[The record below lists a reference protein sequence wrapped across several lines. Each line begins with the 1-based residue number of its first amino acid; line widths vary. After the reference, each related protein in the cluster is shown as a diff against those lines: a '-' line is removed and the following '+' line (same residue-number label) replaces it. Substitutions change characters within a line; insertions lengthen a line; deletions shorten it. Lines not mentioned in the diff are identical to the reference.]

1 MMLLCCAMVSTA
13 NAQNRWLP
21 RYVDMSTGSNITGAN
36 RTAAIPPLEAIE
48 RLVKQVPELAHPD
61 GFEIG
66 SSFTAAT
73 KRRGPNDSVH
83 PEYVTEYRLH
93 VAFYYPKRVPMT
105 DPNADILFVVNADDN
120 AAGWLDAQG
129 RHVIVE
135 EGRWPKWPYS
145 IVTYGSSP
153 SGTLQ
158 AGEIFQATA
167 WFTVGGEF
175 PWIPMSREDYY
186 NAVILSAEGKN
197 GEKRA
202 AFKKATEKTG
212 YERWLE
218 EAPKRKQEREEV
230 TKGIAQV
237 APAEAA
243 KLRAELEKAER
254 EAGENFKKSE
264 GEDRERAKTA
274 FKSTDDMRAELNRM
288 TPAQRKLPAIIDND
302 PSTRTEWMATGAS
315 MRDRDTVS
323 QTVHRVFTPNYD
335 FWRARKSP
343 VEVRTI
349 AVHIQAS
356 DAHPPVLSAIWQTH
370 KKFDWKALA
379 ALVDQPGKP

>member
-1 MMLLCCAMVSTA
+1 
-13 NAQNRWLP
+13 
-21 RYVDMSTGSNITGAN
+21 MSTGSNITGAN
-36 RTAAIPPLEAIE
+36 RTAAIATLEAIE

-73 KRRGPNDSVH
+73 KRRGQGDSEH

-93 VAFYYPKRVPMT
+93 IAFYYPKRVPMT
-105 DPNADILFVVNADDN
+105 DPNADIVFLVNANDN
-120 AAGWLDAQG
+120 AAGFLDAQG

-153 SGTLQ
+153 SGMLQ
-158 AGEIFQATA
+158 SGEIFQATA
-167 WFTVGGEF
+167 WFTAGGEF

-186 NAVILSAEGKN
+186 NALILSAEGKN

-202 AFKKATEKTG
+202 EYKKATEKTG
-212 YERWLE
+212 YQRWLD
-218 EAPKRKQEREEV
+218 EAPQRKKEREE
-230 TKGIAQV
+230 TIKAITAV

-243 KLRAELEKAER
+243 KLRKTLEDADR
-254 EAGENFKKSE
+254 ETEANFKKSE

-288 TPAQRKLPAIIDND
+288 TPAQRKMPAIIDSD
-302 PSTRTEWMATGAS
+302 PTRTEWMATGSS

-323 QTVHRVFTPNYD
+323 QNVHRVFTPNYD
-335 FWRARKSP
+335 FWRARRSP

-349 AVHIQAS
+349 AVHFSAS
-356 DAHPPVLSAIWQTH
+356 DAPPPILNVIWQTY
-370 KKFDWKALA
+370 KKFDWRGLA
-379 ALVDQPGKP
+379 ALLDH

>member
-1 MMLLCCAMVSTA
+1 MKRISAMMLLFCATVSTA

-36 RTAAIPPLEAIE
+36 RTAAIAVLEAIE

-66 SSFTAAT
+66 TSFTAAS
-73 KRRGPNDSVH
+73 KRRGQGDSQH

-93 VAFYYPKRVPMT
+93 ISFYYPKYVRLT
-105 DPNADILFVVNADDN
+105 DPSADILFAVNADDN

-129 RHVIVE
+129 RHVFVE

-167 WFTVGGEF
+167 WFTAGGFF

-197 GEKRA
+197 GEQRA
-202 AFKKATEKTG
+202 A
-212 YERWLE
+212 L
-218 EAPKRKQEREEV
+218 KR
-230 TKGIAQV
+230 
-237 APAEAA
+237 
-243 KLRAELEKAER
+243 
-254 EAGENFKKSE
+254 
-264 GEDRERAKTA
+264 
-274 FKSTDDMRAELNRM
+274 
-288 TPAQRKLPAIIDND
+288 LPRRRGTSGG
-302 PSTRTEWMATGAS
+302 STRRRSGRKS
-315 MRDRDTVS
+315 
-323 QTVHRVFTPNYD
+323 
-335 FWRARKSP
+335 ARK
-343 VEVRTI
+343 
-349 AVHIQAS
+349 
-356 DAHPPVLSAIWQTH
+356 
-370 KKFDWKALA
+370 
-379 ALVDQPGKP
+379 